1 CSKLLSLL
9 CFAGAACI
17 AALTA
22 ISFIFLPLFK
32 SAAMSLVCESC
43 RKTISP
49 DGRHMSCS
57 LCEHDYHLG
66 KTCSGI
72 ADSTFATMSTEKK
85 EKWRCKLC
93 RFKSNHSDLEGAAD
107 VIPEAISQSDST
119 LLATQIMAINQ
130 KLDSLVLLETSV
142 DTLLELPGQV
152 EELLLL
158 KPCIDQIKTSFEQV
172 RSSITSLEKKYDS
185 LLTTVS
191 AHTTDITDLR
201 TEVGALKATVSEQAD
216 TILSL
221 RSVMNEAE
229 QFSRRQKMEIHGVKV
244 APGEAPA
251 SIVAELADK
260 LGIVEHQPTDVVLVH
275 RLSGKRA
282 LNPPILVKFTS
293 VEVKDRWVQARG
305 KLRLLSTDDSPERVF
320 FNDNLT
326 QTNRELFWLAR
337 TRGKE
342 LGYKFVWVKNAR
354 IFARKR
360 KGAPHVRILQQS
372 DLNLIV

>member
-1 CSKLLSLL
+1 
-9 CFAGAACI
+9 
-17 AALTA
+17 
-22 ISFIFLPLFK
+22 
-32 SAAMSLVCESC
+32 M
-43 RKTISP
+43 
-49 DGRHMSCS
+49 
-57 LCEHDYHLG
+57 
-66 KTCSGI
+66 
-72 ADSTFATMSTEKK
+72 
-85 EKWRCKLC
+85 
-93 RFKSNHSDLEGAAD
+93 
-107 VIPEAISQSDST
+107 
-119 LLATQIMAINQ
+119 
-130 KLDSLVLLETSV
+130 
-142 DTLLELPGQV
+142 
-152 EELLLL
+152 
-158 KPCIDQIKTSFEQV
+158 KTSFEQV

-185 LLTTVS
+185 LLATVS

-221 RSVMNEAE
+221 RSEMNEAE
-229 QFSRRQKMEIHGVKV
+229 QFSRRQNMEIHGVKV
-244 APGEAPA
+244 VPGEAPA

-293 VEVKDRWVQARG
+293 VEVKDRWMQARG

-354 IFARKR
+354 IFARKQE
-360 KGAPHVRILQQS
+360 GAPHVRILQRS